1 MSHAIRL
8 TEENT
13 TPTTR
18 IKPILPSSISYI
30 NVYAH
35 DETGACNGKFYDV
48 FEIMTIIV
56 LAIQGAI
63 PFSLFNFL

>member
-13 TPTTR
+13 TPTTI
-18 IKPILPSSISYI
+18 IKPTLPFSISYI

-35 DETGACNGKFYDV
+35 DKTGAYNGKSYDI

-56 LAIQGAI
+56 LAIQGAV